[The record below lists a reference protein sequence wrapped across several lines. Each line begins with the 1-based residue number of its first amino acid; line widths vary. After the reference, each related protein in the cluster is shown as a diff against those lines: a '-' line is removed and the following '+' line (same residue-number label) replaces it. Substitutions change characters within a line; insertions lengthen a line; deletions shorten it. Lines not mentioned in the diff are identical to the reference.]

1 LGHGNELEEKGSQI
15 MIKKSYLIIAILG
28 VAVIAGLLVNAQQPQ
43 QKHDSMEGMN
53 ERGDKV
59 MGFDHTKTTHHF
71 VLKPDGGVIQI
82 EANDSS
88 DTASRDQIRQHMR
101 HIAKMF
107 AEGNFSAPM
116 LIHEQNPPG
125 ADVMKELKARI
136 KYEFGETERGAFIRM
151 STTDADGLKA
161 IHDFLRF
168 QIKEHMTGDPL
179 EARSARQ

>member
-1 LGHGNELEEKGSQI
+1 

-43 QKHDSMEGMN
+43 QRHDSMEGMN

-151 STTDADGLKA
+151 STTDADALKA

>member
-1 LGHGNELEEKGSQI
+1 
-15 MIKKSYLIIAILG
+15 MIKKSYLTIAILA
-28 VAVIAGLLVNAQQPQ
+28 VAAIAVNAQQPQ
-43 QKHDSMEGMN
+43 QKHDSMESMN

-71 VLKPDGGVIQI
+71 ILKADGGVIQI

-88 DTASRDQIRQHMR
+88 DNASRDQIRQHMR

-107 AEGNFSAPM
+107 GEGNFSAPM

-125 ADVMKELKARI
+125 TELMKQLKAMI
-136 KYEFGETERGAFIRM
+136 KYEFGEAERGAFIRIT
-151 STTDADGLKA
+151 TTDADALKA

-179 EARSARQ
+179 EVGSTRQ

>member
-1 LGHGNELEEKGSQI
+1 
-15 MIKKSYLIIAILG
+15 MIKKTYLIIAILG
-28 VAVIAGLLVNAQQPQ
+28 VAVVAGFLVNAQQPQ
-43 QKHDSMEGMN
+43 PKHDSMESMN

-82 EANDSS
+82 EANDAN
-88 DTASRDQIRQHMR
+88 DTASRDQIRQHLR

-107 AEGNFSAPM
+107 SEGNFSAPM
-116 LIHEQNPPG
+116 LIHEQDPPG
-125 ADVMKELKARI
+125 AGVMKQLKARI
-136 KYEFGETERGAFIRM
+136 EYKFGEAERGAFIRI
-151 STTDADGLKA
+151 STNDVDALKA

-179 EARSARQ
+179 EVKSPDQ

>member
-1 LGHGNELEEKGSQI
+1 
-15 MIKKSYLIIAILG
+15 MIKKSYLIFAILG
-28 VAVIAGLLVNAQQPQ
+28 AAVIAGHLVNAQQPQ
-43 QKHDSMEGMN
+43 QKHDSMESMN

-71 VLKPDGGVIQI
+71 LLKPDGGVIHI

-107 AEGNFSAPM
+107 SEGNFSAPM
-116 LIHEQNPPG
+116 LIHEQKPPG
-125 ADVMKELKARI
+125 AELMKQLKAMI
-136 KYEFGETERGAFIRM
+136 KYEFGEAERGAFIRM

-179 EARSARQ
+179 EVKPAKQ

>member
-1 LGHGNELEEKGSQI
+1 
-15 MIKKSYLIIAILG
+15 MIKKSYLIFAIL
-28 VAVIAGLLVNAQQPQ
+28 VAAVIAGHLVNAQQPQ
-43 QKHDSMEGMN
+43 QKHDSMESMN

-71 VLKPDGGVIQI
+71 LLKPDGGVIQI

-107 AEGNFSAPM
+107 SEGNFSAPM

-125 ADVMKELKARI
+125 ADVMKQLKAGI
-136 KYEFGETERGAFIRM
+136 KYEFGEAKQGAFIRM
-151 STTDADGLKA
+151 STTDAEALKA

-179 EARSARQ
+179 EVMPAKQ

>member
-1 LGHGNELEEKGSQI
+1 
-15 MIKKSYLIIAILG
+15 MKKKNYLIIAILG
-28 VAVIAGLLVNAQQPQ
+28 VGVIAGHLVNAQQPH
-43 QKHDSMEGMN
+43 QKHDSMQSMN

-71 VLKPDGGVIQI
+71 LLKSGGGVIQI
-82 EANDSS
+82 EANDGS
-88 DTASRDQIRQHMR
+88 DTASRDQIRQHLR

-107 AEGNFSAPM
+107 SEGNFSAPM

-125 ADVMKELKARI
+125 ADVMKQLKARI
-136 KYEFGETERGAFIRM
+136 QYEFDEAERGAFIRM
-151 STTDADGLKA
+151 STNDADALQA

-179 EARSARQ
+179 ELRPEKQ